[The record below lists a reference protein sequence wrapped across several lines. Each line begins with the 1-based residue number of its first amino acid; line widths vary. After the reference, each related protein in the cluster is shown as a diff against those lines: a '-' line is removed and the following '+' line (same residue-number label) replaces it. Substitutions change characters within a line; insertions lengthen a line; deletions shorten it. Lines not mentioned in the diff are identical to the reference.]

1 MPKAPSSENL
11 RDRGTPPLGSC
22 VIARPL
28 RRHLQTDDAR
38 DTLGSTAFMGLC
50 DSPQGLCVSLAWR
63 QPGSGLYALLEWG
76 LIERD
81 RVVEGVRAFFERVAG
96 RSDTG
101 GQILAGAPAPP

>member
-1 MPKAPSSENL
+1 MPNAPSSKNV
-11 RDRGTPPLGSC
+11 RDPGTPPLGSR
-22 VIARPL
+22 VIERPL

-38 DTLGSTAFMGLC
+38 DTLGSAAFMGPC
-50 DSPQGLCVSLAWR
+50 DSPQGLSVSLAWR
-63 QPGSGLYALLEWG
+63 QFGSDLDALLEWG

-81 RVVEGVRAFFERVAG
+81 RVVEDARAFFERVAG